1 MTEADWTSPPG
12 DTIRRLMATREI
24 DRAELGDAL
33 GLSAPDF
40 DELLAGRL
48 RLTEALAATLADNL
62 GSTVRF
68 WLARDKAF
76 ILDMARLDASSSQ
89 DSERSWLASMPTASM
104 RKYGWVGK
112 ATRSREK
119 LAQEVL
125 SFFGCHS
132 IQEWGQRYSSGVG
145 AVAFRTS
152 LSLASDGMATLVW
165 LRAGERAAA
174 GHETPSFDKI
184 AFEKALPTLKR
195 LSVFK
200 RPAVFL
206 PRLVEACRALGVT
219 VVTARTP
226 EGCRASGASWF
237 DAAGNPV
244 ILLSFRYLSE
254 DHFWFTFFHEAAH
267 IVLHGK
273 THIDGDGVDGVRV
286 MGTDTELQEHEANA
300 LAQELLFPAD
310 LRAELDQRG
319 VRPKSIMAIA
329 RAAGVTAGI
338 IVGQLE
344 KAGVVNPG
352 SLSFLKH
359 RYRWTDDA
367 NVPELVS

>member
-12 DTIRRLMATREI
+12 DTIRRLMSTREI

-33 GLSAPDF
+33 GLSTPDF

-48 RLTEALAATLADNL
+48 RLTEAHAATLADNL

-68 WLARDKAF
+68 WLARDKAYVR
-76 ILDMARLDASSSQ
+76 DMARLDESS
-89 DSERSWLASMPTASM
+89 DEAGVTSWLSSMPTSSM

-112 ATRSREK
+112 TTRARDK
-119 LAQEVL
+119 LTDEVL
-125 SFFGCHS
+125 AFFGCGS
-132 IQEWGQRYSSGVG
+132 IREWGQRYSSGVG

-174 GHETPSFDKI
+174 GRETPDFDRT
-184 AFEKALPTLKR
+184 AFEALLPSLKK
-195 LSVFK
+195 LSVYK
-200 RPAVFL
+200 RPSVFL
-206 PRLVEACRALGVT
+206 PKLLEACRKVGVT

-226 EGCRASGASWF
+226 DGCRASGASWF

-267 IVLHGK
+267 IVLHGE
-273 THIDGDGVDGVRV
+273 THIDGDGGVTV
-286 MGTDTELQEHEANA
+286 MGSDTERQEQEANA
-300 LAQELLFPAD
+300 FAQELLFPSE
-310 LRAELDQRG
+310 LRAELDRRG
-319 VRPKSIMAIA
+319 AGPKAVMAIA
-329 RAAGVTAGI
+329 RAAGVTSGI

-344 KAGVVNPG
+344 KAKVVNPG
-352 SLSFLKH
+352 RLSFLKH
-359 RYRWTDDA
+359 RYRWSTDA
-367 NVPELVS
+367 HVPDLVS

>member
-1 MTEADWTSPPG
+1 MTEGDWTSPPG

-48 RLTEALAATLADNL
+48 RLSEALAQTLADNL

-68 WLARDKAF
+68 WLARDKAYV
-76 ILDMARLDASSSQ
+76 LDMARLDVSESQ
-89 DSERSWLASMPTASM
+89 NSEISWLASMPTASM
-104 RKYGWVGK
+104 KRYGWVGK
-112 ATRSREK
+112 TTRVREK
-119 LAQEVL
+119 LTQEVL
-125 SFFGCHS
+125 SFFGVSS

-174 GHETPSFDKI
+174 GRKTPEFDRK
-184 AFEKALPTLKR
+184 AFERILPTLKR
-195 LSVFK
+195 LSVYK
-200 RPAVFL
+200 RPSIFL
-206 PRLVEACRALGVT
+206 PKLIEACRAAGVT

-267 IVLHGK
+267 IVLHGE
-273 THIDGDGVDGVRV
+273 THIDGDGVRV
-286 MGTDTELQEHEANA
+286 MGSDTERQEDEANA
-300 LAQELLFPAD
+300 FAQELLFPAE
-310 LRAELDQRG
+310 LRSELNNLG
-319 VRPKSIMAIA
+319 IRPKSIMSMA

-344 KAGVVNPG
+344 KAELVAPG
-352 SLSFLKH
+352 KLSFLKH
-359 RYRWTDDA
+359 RYRWMADA
-367 NVPELVS
+367 HVPDFVS

>member
-24 DRAELGDAL
+24 DHAELGDAL

-40 DELLAGRL
+40 DELLAGRR
-48 RLTEALAATLADNL
+48 RLTEALAATLAENL

-68 WLARDKAF
+68 WLARDKAYM
-76 ILDMARLDASSSQ
+76 LDMARLDAGPAA
-89 DSERSWLASMPTASM
+89 DGEASWLASMPTASM
-104 RKYGWVGK
+104 KKLGWVDK
-112 ATRSREK
+112 TVRSRDR
-119 LAQEVL
+119 LAHEVL
-125 SFFGCHS
+125 TFFGCTS
-132 IQEWGQRYSSGVG
+132 IREWGHRYSSGVG

-152 LSLASDGMATLVW
+152 LTLASDGMATLVW
-165 LRAGERAAA
+165 LRAGERAIA
-174 GHETPSFDKI
+174 GRDTPAFDKA
-184 AFEKALPTLKR
+184 AFAELLPSLKK

-200 RPAVFL
+200 RPSIFL
-206 PRLVEACRALGVT
+206 PKLVEACRAAGVT

-226 EGCRASGASWF
+226 DGCRASGASWF
-237 DAAGNPV
+237 DEGGNPV

-267 IVLHGK
+267 VVLHGE
-273 THIDGDGVDGVRV
+273 THIDGDGVRV
-286 MGTDTELQEHEANA
+286 MGTDTGRQEDEANA
-300 LAQELLFPAD
+300 FAQELLFPAE

-344 KAGVVNPG
+344 KAEVVSPG
-352 SLSFLKH
+352 KLSFLKH
-359 RYRWTDDA
+359 RYRWSTDA
-367 NVPELVS
+367 HTPELVS